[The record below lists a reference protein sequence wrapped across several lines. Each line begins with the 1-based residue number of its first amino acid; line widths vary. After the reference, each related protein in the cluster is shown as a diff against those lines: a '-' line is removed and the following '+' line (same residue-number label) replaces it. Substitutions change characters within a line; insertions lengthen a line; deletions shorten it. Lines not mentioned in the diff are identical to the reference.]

1 MQSSSEAPRR
11 VSRLSSGLSSLLC
24 ERTPKRCFLGL
35 GRAQVSDGCERLSR
49 SELPSQTGA
58 GVAFLS
64 RGGALSSCFAAH
76 CDV

>member
-24 ERTPKRCFLGL
+24 EQTPKRCFLGL

-49 SELPSQTGA
+49 SELPGQTGA
-58 GVAFLS
+58 EVAFLS
-64 RGGALSSCFAAH
+64 RGGALSSVLCSPL
-76 CDV
+76 